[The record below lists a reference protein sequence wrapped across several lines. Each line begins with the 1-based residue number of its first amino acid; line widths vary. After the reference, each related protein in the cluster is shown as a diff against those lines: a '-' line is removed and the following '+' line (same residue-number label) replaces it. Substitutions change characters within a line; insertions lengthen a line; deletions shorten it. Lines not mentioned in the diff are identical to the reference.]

1 MAQAPYRVNERFML
15 CLLVSQIVGE
25 CSSQVRYSK
34 CLGCLTNADVLYGG
48 IIGQMD
54 GGGSNTKC
62 TKGKRDGSLV
72 LHAKTG
78 RYSKVVGW
86 GTCRAQGCSGSVAE
100 CVGFVSFIIAQ
111 IVLSI
116 TFIVFY
122 LTLGWMRKLLLVHQ
136 CCKFESPAF
145 FCLIQIPTNLGI
157 IVVIV
162 TGPCRNFDL

>member
-1 MAQAPYRVNERFML
+1 MAWAPYRVNEQSVL
-15 CLLVSQIVGE
+15 CLLTSQIVGE
-25 CSSQVRYSK
+25 CSSQVGYSK
-34 CLGCLTNADVLYGG
+34 CLGCLINADVSYGG

-54 GGGSNTKC
+54 GGGSNTKH
-62 TKGKRDGSLV
+62 TKGKRDGFLI
-72 LHAKTG
+72 LHVKTG